1 MSSWRRLVSVLLP
14 ILGLLDQTL
23 ASASSTTPVPP
34 LNILPSGTWN
44 GNDGNWSN
52 FFITVG
58 TPPRLLQV
66 FVSTASN
73 QPWVVSPEGC
83 PAMDKVCM
91 NARGFTF
98 ASNES
103 STWVENTISA
113 GGVFALELESNLG
126 FTGNGNYGT
135 DTIAMGLTS
144 SGTPAL
150 SSQVLAAISTD
161 SFWLGMIGLNPAPT
175 NFSSKST
182 PAPSYMS
189 NLKSQGHIPSLSYGY
204 TAGAPYRF
212 DGVFGNLTLG
222 GYDESLFVSNN
233 LTINFPA
240 GSDLIVDVNAITVTS
255 GGGKSQVLSSA
266 SSSFPAFID
275 SSIPYLYLPTSICQK
290 FEEAFGLIFDSAS
303 ELYLVNDALH
313 TQLVAKNASVI
324 FTLTNST
331 SQALV
336 NITFPYAAFDLT
348 ASPPLVENSTR
359 YFPLKRAKD
368 NTQVVLG
375 RTFLQET
382 YLIADYERSQ
392 FSIHQRNWT
401 SAYPTSSPITI
412 LPVST
417 PKTSTTVAKKQSKT
431 SPGVIAGIVLA
442 VLLSIVLTLG
452 LSIFFLRRRHNKV
465 SSSSSANPPRSLSH
479 KQSFQSSTSSSV
491 LPLHKNSH
499 NKSLKVFKDKEKHVS
514 SAPSELS
521 FFDTGT
527 NSVLLTPSNQS
538 LVSLGIGKAI
548 SSPNPAFISNV
559 NTTHAPNISSNLRSQ
574 TNLIPTEPKPT
585 FHLASLSTRR
595 KERKKKKEKEKEI
608 YELCGS
614 EVVWADPEH
623 YTDHDSDPDRSSFA
637 STASQYTSETG
648 SSSGLIAPLTPAAF
662 REREMRGSESILH
675 MGMERDSTATGN
687 GEWRGMRQGGMEMDR
702 ERASTRY
709 TMTTLGGVDSPADG
723 TGTAGTWE
731 WERYMAKERKS
742 VVAEAGTGVGVE
754 KKVEVK
760 LVADEELGKRGSERG
775 IIGGGSRF
783 I

>member
-23 ASASSTTPVPP
+23 AATPSTTPVPP
-34 LNILPSGTWN
+34 LNILPSESWN
-44 GNDGNWSN
+44 GNDGNWSS

-58 TPPRLLQV
+58 TPPRPLQV
-66 FVSTASN
+66 FISTASN

-83 PAMDKVCM
+83 PSTDAACM
-91 NARGFTF
+91 AARGFTF
-98 ASNES
+98 TSNSS
-103 STWVENTISA
+103 STWVENNISA
-113 GGVFALELESNLG
+113 GGVFALQLESNLG

-135 DTIAMGLTS
+135 DTIVMGLPN
-144 SGTPAL
+144 GGAPAL
-150 SSQVLAAISTD
+150 SSQVLAAIS
-161 SFWLGMIGLNPAPT
+161 
-175 NFSSKST
+175 
-182 PAPSYMS
+182 
-189 NLKSQGHIPSLSYGY
+189 Y

-222 GYDESLFVSNN
+222 GYDESLFVPNN
-233 LTINFPA
+233 LTIDFSTT
-240 GSDLIVDVNAITVTS
+240 GSDLTVDVEAITVTS

-275 SSIPYLYLPTSICQK
+275 SSMPYLYLPTSICQK
-290 FEEAFGLIFDSAS
+290 FEEAFGLTFDPATQ
-303 ELYLVNDALH
+303 LYLVNDALH

-348 ASPPLVENSTR
+348 ASSPLVDNTTR

-368 NTQVVLG
+368 NTQIILG

-392 FSIHQRNWT
+392 FSIHQRNW
-401 SAYPTSSPITI
+401 SAAYPASSPITI

-417 PKTSTTVAKKQSKT
+417 PKASTTAAKKSSSP
-431 SPGVIAGIVLA
+431 SPGTIAGIVLG
-442 VLLSIVLTLG
+442 VLLSIALTLG
-452 LSIFFLRRRHNKV
+452 LTIFFLRRHHKEV
-465 SSSSSANPPRSLSH
+465 SSSSSANPTRSLSH
-479 KQSFQSSTSSSV
+479 KKSFQSNTSSSI
-491 LPLHKNSH
+491 LPLHKTNH
-499 NKSLKVFKDKEKHVS
+499 NKSVKNSKDKEKHVS

-521 FFDTGT
+521 FFDTAT

-538 LVSLGIGKAI
+538 LISLGIGKAI
-548 SSPNPAFISNV
+548 GSPNLTVNPNI
-559 NTTHAPNISSNLRSQ
+559 NTTNAPNTSSNLRKQ
-574 TNLIPTEPKPT
+574 TNLIPTEPKHT
-585 FHLASLSTRR
+585 FLYASLSTRR

-614 EVVWADPEH
+614 EVVWADPDH
-623 YTDHDSDPDRSSFA
+623 LPDHDSDRYSLS
-637 STASQYTSETG
+637 STASRYTFETG
-648 SSSGLIAPLTPAAF
+648 SSSGLIAPLTPAVF
-662 REREMRGSESILH
+662 REREMRGSESIIH
-675 MGMERDSTATGN
+675 MGMQRESTATGN
-687 GEWRGMRQGGMEMDR
+687 GEWRGMRPDGMETDR
-702 ERASTRY
+702 GRESTRY
-709 TMTTLGGVDSPADG
+709 TMTTVGGVDSPADG

-731 WERYMAKERKS
+731 WERYMDVLAKERKS
-742 VVAEAGTGVGVE
+742 VVAGAGAGAGTGVGTGAGVE

-760 LVADEELGKRGSERG
+760 VVADEELGKRGSERVV
-775 IIGGGSRF
+775 IGGGSRF